1 MVEPGGKWKR
11 LGTLIS
17 LRSEISKSS
26 ITVSCSSSVPF
37 IPSFTFT
44 DDCGQ
49 PLLLTLE
56 EVVLL
61 ILLMWSWLLWL
72 VRRWNHRRIPS
83 TSVPLPPIQNVFLIS
98 LFVYSHQ
105 HSSLSPSLF
114 LLSLSACHLFYYY
127 YWISLSPLSLSLS
140 RVAYMVCLGFFNS
153 HLWSVWI
160 GRSVRRRG
168 KRDMR
173 RFTLPHVGFATSVL
187 TLWVMTEHKYLLHV
201 FVSLIIIII
210 ISMSLVFYYSINIYL
225 KEPAFFSVSLIN

>member
-105 HSSLSPSLF
+105 LPAFLALSLSLSIIPLGLPSILLLLLNLALSLSPSL
-114 LLSLSACHLFYYY
+114 S
-127 YWISLSPLSLSLS
+127 S
-140 RVAYMVCLGFFNS
+140 RVLRIWCVWVFLILIYGACGLGEACGGEGRETCGASHYPMLASLLRFWLDELWQNINTFYMFLCL
-153 HLWSVWI
+153 
-160 GRSVRRRG
+160 
-168 KRDMR
+168 
-173 RFTLPHVGFATSVL
+173 
-187 TLWVMTEHKYLLHV
+187 
-201 FVSLIIIII
+201 
-210 ISMSLVFYYSINIYL
+210 
-225 KEPAFFSVSLIN
+225 